1 MEKKELQELAEL
13 KQKAIVPKFSI
24 GQKIFFIDT
33 NFQIEQGVI
42 YQIRM
47 FKMDSSEWGNHL
59 IDLGQEY
66 EDDIR
71 FVYQDEEDI
80 FATREEAEQKLTE
93 IKKEK

>member
-1 MEKKELQELAEL
+1 MYCLNKASLVIIKQE
-13 KQKAIVPKFSI
+13 
-24 GQKIFFIDT
+24 IFFIDT
-33 NFQIEQGVI
+33 NFQIEQGII

-71 FVYQDEEDI
+71 FIYEDEEDI
-80 FATREEAEQKLTE
+80 FATKEEAEQKLAE
-93 IKKEK
+93 IRGKNE